1 MEKFFIFLLLV
12 MNNDNIKNKI
22 KQNIID
28 YISTDTSLND
38 KEVLNLIDNEID
50 KEFGGDAPIKL
61 KDRINLRKQV
71 FDSFKNYDIL
81 TELLE
86 DKNINE
92 IMINDYDEIYIDR
105 KGKYVRW
112 DKKFESREQLEN
124 IIQQIVSKINRIV
137 NVSNPIV
144 DARLK
149 DGSRVH
155 VVLPP
160 IAIKGATVTIRKFPE
175 RITMN
180 KLIEFNSINEEAS
193 EFLKRLVR
201 CGYNIFISGGTGS
214 GKTTFLNALSEFIP
228 EDDRVITIEDSAE
241 LNISHIGNLVSLE
254 TRDKN
259 VEGEGEINM
268 SMLIK
273 AALRM
278 NPDRIVVGEVRG
290 KEALDML
297 QAMNTGH
304 DGSLST
310 GHANSSFDMLS
321 RLETMVLMAENL
333 PLLAIRQQI
342 VSAIDILVHLV
353 KLKNKKRVVYEIVE
367 IVGLKDG
374 NYEINKLYEYKE
386 GSLKKC
392 NELKDT
398 RKLD

>member
-1 MEKFFIFLLLV
+1 MTKNHFVNLLVWLKYSIFLEKIRKNFYYQIIGVFLFGKIIYSFITKQNELKNHLRN
-12 MNNDNIKNKI
+12 MLNNDNIKNRI

-50 KEFGGDAPIKL
+50 RECGGDEPIKL
-61 KDRINLRKQV
+61 RDKLALRKQI
-71 FDSFKNYDIL
+71 FDRFKNYDIL

-92 IMINDYDEIYIDR
+92 IMINDYDEIYIDK
-105 KGKYVRW
+105 KGKYIRW

-297 QAMNTGH
+297 QAMNF
-304 DGSLST
+304 S
-310 GHANSSFDMLS
+310 NSSTILFNALHTNKSAYNLS
-321 RLETMVLMAENL
+321 ILNFNL
-333 PLLAIRQQI
+333 IYL
-342 VSAIDILVHLV
+342 
-353 KLKNKKRVVYEIVE
+353 
-367 IVGLKDG
+367 
-374 NYEINKLYEYKE
+374 NYLFFLYLN
-386 GSLKKC
+386 SFMFI
-392 NELKDT
+392 
-398 RKLD
+398 

>member
-1 MEKFFIFLLLV
+1 MSNVVYK
-12 MNNDNIKNKI
+12 NDIKRQLI
-22 KQNIID
+22 EEL
-28 YISTDTSLND
+28 SDT
-38 KEVLNLIDNEID
+38 LNLDDNEILNVIDD
-50 KEFGGDAPIKL
+50 KIENIERNETPLKL
-61 KDRINLRKQV
+61 KEKISLRKSV
-71 FDSFKNYDIL
+71 YDSLKNYDIL
-81 TELLE
+81 TELLD
-86 DKNINE
+86 DKNVNE
-92 IMINDYDEIYIDR
+92 IMINSYDEIFID
-105 KGKYVRW
+105 KNGKYQRW
-112 DKKFESREQLEN
+112 NKCFESKEQLEN
-124 IIQQIVSKINRIV
+124 IIQQIVGKINRIV

-144 DARLK
+144 DARLL

-155 VVLPP
+155 IVLPP
-160 IAIKGATVTIRKFPE
+160 IALKGATVTIRKFPE
-175 RITMN
+175 KITMK
-180 KLIEFNSINEEAS
+180 KLIEYGSINVEAAD
-193 EFLKRLVR
+193 FLKKLVE

-228 EDDRVITIEDSAE
+228 KADRVITIEDSAE
-241 LNISHIGNLVSLE
+241 LNISHVDNLVSLE

-268 SMLIK
+268 QMLIR

-310 GHANSSFDMLS
+310 GHANSCFDMLS

-342 VSAIDILVHLV
+342 SSSIDILIHLA
-353 KLKNKKRVVYEIVE
+353 KLKDKRRVVYEISE
-367 IVGLKDG
+367 LLELDNEK
-374 NYEINKLYEYKE
+374 YKTNKLYKFD
-386 GSLKKC
+386 GKNLIKC
-392 NELKDT
+392 GTLENK

>member
-1 MEKFFIFLLLV
+1 MRSESYK
-12 MNNDNIKNKI
+12 NDIK
-22 KQNIID
+22 KQLID
-28 YISTDTSLND
+28 ELSDTLNLDD
-38 KEVLNLIDNEID
+38 KEILNVIDDKIENIEKNE
-50 KEFGGDAPIKL
+50 APLKL
-61 KDRINLRKQV
+61 KEKISLRKSV
-71 FDSFKNYDIL
+71 YDSLKNYDIL
-81 TELLE
+81 TELLD
-86 DKNINE
+86 DKNVNE
-92 IMINDYDEIYIDR
+92 IMINSYDEIFIDR
-105 KGKYVRW
+105 NGKYQRW
-112 DKKFESREQLEN
+112 DKKFESKEQLEN
-124 IIQQIVSKINRIV
+124 IIQQIVGKINRIV

-144 DARLK
+144 DARLS

-155 VVLPP
+155 IVLPP

-175 RITMN
+175 RITMK
-180 KLIEFNSINEEAS
+180 KLIEYGSINIEAAN
-193 EFLKRLVR
+193 FLERLVKS
-201 CGYNIFISGGTGS
+201 GYNIFISGGTGS

-228 EDDRVITIEDSAE
+228 KDDRVITIEDSAE
-241 LNISHIGNLVSLE
+241 LNISHVDNLVSLE

-268 SMLIK
+268 QMLIR

-310 GHANSSFDMLS
+310 GHANSCFDMLS

-342 VSAIDILVHLV
+342 SSSIDILVHLA
-353 KLKNKKRVVYEIVE
+353 KLKDKRRVVYEISE
-367 IVGLKDG
+367 LLELDNEK
-374 NYEINKLYEYKE
+374 YKTNKLYEFDGTNLVKC
-386 GSLKKC
+386 GTLK
-392 NELKDT
+392 NQ

>member
-1 MEKFFIFLLLV
+1 
-12 MNNDNIKNKI
+12 MNNNEYKNSIK
-22 KQNIID
+22 KQLID
-28 YISTDTSLND
+28 ELSDSVGLED
-38 KEVLNLIDNEID
+38 KEILESIDRKIENIELNSNPL
-50 KEFGGDAPIKL
+50 KL
-61 KDRINLRKQV
+61 KEKILLRKSV
-71 FDSFKNYDIL
+71 FDSLKNYDIL
-81 TELLE
+81 TELLD
-86 DKNINE
+86 DKKVNE
-92 IMINDYDEIYIDR
+92 IMINAYDEIFIDR
-105 KGKYVRW
+105 DGKYIRW
-112 DKKFESREQLEN
+112 DKKFESKEQLEN
-124 IIQQIVSKINRIV
+124 IIQQIVGKINRIV

-144 DARLK
+144 DARLY

-175 RITMN
+175 RITMK
-180 KLIEFNSINEEAS
+180 KLIEYESITIEAA
-193 EFLKRLVR
+193 EFLSELVKN
-201 CGYNIFISGGTGS
+201 GYNIFISGGTGS
-214 GKTTFLNALSEFIP
+214 GKTTFLNAMSEYIP
-228 EDDRVITIEDSAE
+228 QGDRVITIEDSAE
-241 LNISHIGNLVSLE
+241 LNISHVENLVSLE

-310 GHANSSFDMLS
+310 GHANSSYDMLS

-342 VSAIDILVHLV
+342 SSAIDILVHLT
-353 KLKNKKRVVYEIVE
+353 KLKNKKRVVYEISE
-367 IVGLKDG
+367 LLELDKE
-374 NYEINKLYEYKE
+374 NYKTNKLYEFDGQSLIKC
-386 GSLKKC
+386 GSLKNK
-392 NELKDT
+392 
-398 RKLD
+398 RKLNI

>member
-1 MEKFFIFLLLV
+1 MYSVDYKNDIKKLLIEELSENV
-12 MNNDNIKNKI
+12 GLDDKEILSEIDLKIEQYEGADRPLKLIDKI
-22 KQNIID
+22 K
-28 YISTDTSLND
+28 
-38 KEVLNLIDNEID
+38 
-50 KEFGGDAPIKL
+50 
-61 KDRINLRKQV
+61 LRKSIY
-71 FDSFKNYDIL
+71 DSLKNYDIL

-86 DKNINE
+86 DKSVNE
-92 IMINDYDEIYIDR
+92 IMINAYDEIFID
-105 KGKYVRW
+105 KNGKYQRW
-112 DKKFESREQLEN
+112 DKKFESKEQLDN
-124 IIQQIVSKINRIV
+124 IIQQIVGKINRIV

-144 DARLK
+144 DARLY

-155 VVLPP
+155 IVLPP

-175 RITMN
+175 KITMK
-180 KLIEFNSINEEAS
+180 KLIEYGSIDVDTA
-193 EFLKRLVR
+193 EFLKKLVR
-201 CGYNIFISGGTGS
+201 SGYNIFISGGTGS

-241 LNISHIGNLVSLE
+241 LNISHVKNLVSLE

-259 VEGEGEINM
+259 VEGEGEISM
-268 SMLIK
+268 QMLIR

-310 GHANSSFDMLS
+310 GHANSSYDMLS

-342 VSAIDILVHLV
+342 ASSIDILIHLV
-353 KLKNKKRVVYEIVE
+353 KLKNKKRVVYEITE
-367 IVGLKDG
+367 LTELEGE
-374 NYEINKLYEYKE
+374 NYTTNRLFEYKE
-386 GSLKKC
+386 DHLVKC
-392 NELKDT
+392 NALKNT

>member
-1 MEKFFIFLLLV
+1 MSNVVYK
-12 MNNDNIKNKI
+12 NDIK
-22 KQNIID
+22 KQLIEEL
-28 YISTDTSLND
+28 SDTLNLDD
-38 KEVLNLIDNEID
+38 KEILNVIDDKIENIERNE
-50 KEFGGDAPIKL
+50 APLKL
-61 KDRINLRKQV
+61 KEKISLRKSV
-71 FDSFKNYDIL
+71 YDSLKNYDIL
-81 TELLE
+81 TELLD

-92 IMINDYDEIYIDR
+92 IMINSYDEIFID
-105 KGKYVRW
+105 KNGKYQKW
-112 DKKFESREQLEN
+112 NKSFESKDQLEN
-124 IIQQIVSKINRIV
+124 IIQQIVGKINRIV

-144 DARLK
+144 DARLF

-155 VVLPP
+155 IVLPP
-160 IAIKGATVTIRKFPE
+160 IALKGATVTIRKFPE
-175 RITMN
+175 KITMK
-180 KLIEFNSINEEAS
+180 KLIEYGSINVEAAN
-193 EFLKRLVR
+193 FLKKLVE

-228 EDDRVITIEDSAE
+228 KDDRVITIEDSAE
-241 LNISHIGNLVSLE
+241 LNISHVNNLVSLE

-268 SMLIK
+268 QMLIR

-310 GHANSSFDMLS
+310 GHANSCFDMLS

-342 VSAIDILVHLV
+342 SSSIDILIHLA
-353 KLKNKKRVVYEIVE
+353 KLKDKRRVVYEISE
-367 IVGLKDG
+367 LLELDNEK
-374 NYEINKLYEYKE
+374 YKTNKLYEFDGK
-386 GSLKKC
+386 SLVKC
-392 NELKDT
+392 GALENK

>member
-1 MEKFFIFLLLV
+1 MKSEDYK
-12 MNNDNIKNKI
+12 DSIK
-22 KQNIID
+22 KQIIEELSD
-28 YISTDTSLND
+28 SVGLDD
-38 KEVLNLIDNEID
+38 KEILNEID
-50 KEFGGDAPIKL
+50 CKIEDLERNNNPLKL
-61 KDRINLRKQV
+61 NEKINLRKSIY
-71 FDSFKNYDIL
+71 DSLKNYDIL
-81 TELLE
+81 TELLD
-86 DKNINE
+86 DKKINE
-92 IMINDYDEIYIDR
+92 IMINSYDEIFIDNN
-105 KGKYVRW
+105 GKYQRW
-112 DKKFESREQLEN
+112 NKKFESKEQLEN
-124 IIQQIVSKINRIV
+124 IIQQIVGKINRIV

-144 DARLK
+144 DARLY

-155 VVLPP
+155 IVLPP
-160 IAIKGATVTIRKFPE
+160 VAIKGATVTIRKFPE
-175 RITMN
+175 KITMK
-180 KLIEFNSINEEAS
+180 KLIEYGTIDKDTSL
-193 EFLKRLVR
+193 FLKDLVR

-228 EDDRVITIEDSAE
+228 KGERVITIEDSAE
-241 LNISHIGNLVSLE
+241 LNISHVDNLVSLE

-268 SMLIK
+268 QMLIR

-342 VSAIDILVHLV
+342 SSSIDIIIHLV
-353 KLKNKKRVVYEIVE
+353 KLKDKRRVVYEITE
-367 IVGLKDG
+367 LTELDG
-374 NYEINKLYEYKE
+374 ENYKTNKLYEFDGNSLIKCN
-386 GSLKKC
+386 SLKNK
-392 NELKDT
+392 
-398 RKLD
+398 RKLNK

>member
-1 MEKFFIFLLLV
+1 MINEDYK
-12 MNNDNIKNKI
+12 NDIKRQLIDELSDSLSLDDKEILNVIDNKI
-22 KQNIID
+22 ED
-28 YISTDTSLND
+28 LERRDVPL
-38 KEVLNLIDNEID
+38 
-50 KEFGGDAPIKL
+50 KL
-61 KDRINLRKQV
+61 KEKLMLRKSIY
-71 FDSFKNYDIL
+71 DSLKNYDIL
-81 TELLE
+81 TELLD
-86 DKNINE
+86 DKNVNE
-92 IMINDYDEIYIDR
+92 IMINSYDEIFIDR
-105 KGKYVRW
+105 NGKYQRW
-112 DKKFESREQLEN
+112 DKSFESKEQLEN
-124 IIQQIVSKINRIV
+124 IIQQIVGKINRIV

-144 DARLK
+144 DARLS

-155 VVLPP
+155 IVLPP

-175 RITMN
+175 RITMK
-180 KLIEFNSINEEAS
+180 KLIEYGSINLEAAD
-193 EFLKRLVR
+193 FLKNLVR
-201 CGYNIFISGGTGS
+201 SGYNIFISGGTGS

-228 EDDRVITIEDSAE
+228 KDDRVITIEDSAE
-241 LNISHIGNLVSLE
+241 LNISHVENLVSLE

-268 SMLIK
+268 QMLIK

-310 GHANSSFDMLS
+310 GHANSCFDMLS

-342 VSAIDILVHLV
+342 ASSIDILIHLA
-353 KLKNKKRVVYEIVE
+353 KLKNKRRVVYEISE
-367 IVGLKDG
+367 LLSLDNEK
-374 NYEINKLYEYKE
+374 YQTNKLYEFD
-386 GSLKKC
+386 GRSLVKC
-392 NELKDT
+392 GALKNQ

>member
-1 MEKFFIFLLLV
+1 MAKESYK
-12 MNNDNIKNKI
+12 NDIK
-22 KQNIID
+22 KQLIEEL
-28 YISTDTSLND
+28 SDT
-38 KEVLNLIDNEID
+38 LNLDDREILNVIDDKIENIEKNE
-50 KEFGGDAPIKL
+50 APLKL
-61 KDRINLRKQV
+61 KEKISLRKSV
-71 FDSFKNYDIL
+71 YDSLKNYDIL
-81 TELLE
+81 TELLD

-92 IMINDYDEIYIDR
+92 IMINSYDEIFID
-105 KGKYVRW
+105 KNGKYQRW
-112 DKKFESREQLEN
+112 NKSFESKEQLEN
-124 IIQQIVSKINRIV
+124 IIQQIVGKINRIV

-144 DARLK
+144 DARLS

-155 VVLPP
+155 IVLPP
-160 IAIKGATVTIRKFPE
+160 IALKGATVTIRKFPE
-175 RITMN
+175 KITMK
-180 KLIEFNSINEEAS
+180 KLIEYGSINTEAAD
-193 EFLKRLVR
+193 FLKKLVE

-228 EDDRVITIEDSAE
+228 KDDRVITIEDSAE
-241 LNISHIGNLVSLE
+241 LNISHVNNLVSLE

-268 SMLIK
+268 QMLIR

-310 GHANSSFDMLS
+310 GHANSCFDMLS

-342 VSAIDILVHLV
+342 SSSIDILVHLA
-353 KLKNKKRVVYEIVE
+353 KLKDKRRVVYEISE
-367 IVGLKDG
+367 LLELDNEK
-374 NYEINKLYEYKE
+374 YKTNKLYEFDGKN
-386 GSLKKC
+386 LIKC
-392 NELKDT
+392 GALENT

>member
-1 MEKFFIFLLLV
+1 M
-12 MNNDNIKNKI
+12 DNGDYKNSIKR
-22 KQNIID
+22 Q
-28 YISTDTSLND
+28 
-38 KEVLNLIDNEID
+38 LIDELSDSIGLDDKDILDSID
-50 KEFGGDAPIKL
+50 KKIESIESNASPLKL
-61 KDRINLRKQV
+61 KEKIALRKSI
-71 FDSFKNYDIL
+71 FDSLKNYDIL
-81 TELLE
+81 TELLD
-86 DKNINE
+86 DKYVNE
-92 IMINDYDEIYIDR
+92 IMINSYDEIFID
-105 KGKYVRW
+105 KNGKYQRW
-112 DKKFESREQLEN
+112 DKKFESKEQLEN
-124 IIQQIVSKINRIV
+124 IIQQIVGKINRIV

-144 DARLK
+144 DARLY

-175 RITMN
+175 RITMK
-180 KLIEFNSINEEAS
+180 KLIEYDSINIEAAN
-193 EFLKRLVR
+193 FLKELVK

-214 GKTTFLNALSEFIP
+214 GKTTFLNALSEYIP
-228 EDDRVITIEDSAE
+228 TDERVITIEDSAE
-241 LNISHIGNLVSLE
+241 LNISHGENLVSLE

-310 GHANSSFDMLS
+310 GHANSSYDMLS

-342 VSAIDILVHLV
+342 SSAIDILIHLT
-353 KLKNKKRVVYEIVE
+353 KLKNKRRVVYEISE
-367 IVGLKDG
+367 LLELENDK
-374 NYEINKLYEYKE
+374 YKTNKLYEFDGNNLIKC
-386 GSLKKC
+386 GTLK
-392 NELKDT
+392 NQ
-398 RKLD
+398 RKLNI

>member
-1 MEKFFIFLLLV
+1 
-12 MNNDNIKNKI
+12 MNNNEYKNSIK
-22 KQNIID
+22 KQLID
-28 YISTDTSLND
+28 ELSDSVGLED
-38 KEVLNLIDNEID
+38 KEILESIDRKIENIELNSNPL
-50 KEFGGDAPIKL
+50 KL
-61 KDRINLRKQV
+61 KEKILLRKSV
-71 FDSFKNYDIL
+71 FDSLKNYDIL
-81 TELLE
+81 TELLD
-86 DKNINE
+86 DKKVNE
-92 IMINDYDEIYIDR
+92 IMINAYDEIFIDR
-105 KGKYVRW
+105 DGKYIRW
-112 DKKFESREQLEN
+112 DKKFESKEQLEN
-124 IIQQIVSKINRIV
+124 IIQQIVGKINRIV

-144 DARLK
+144 DARLY

-175 RITMN
+175 RITMK
-180 KLIEFNSINEEAS
+180 KLIEYESITIEAS
-193 EFLKRLVR
+193 EFLSELVKN
-201 CGYNIFISGGTGS
+201 GYNIFISGGTGS
-214 GKTTFLNALSEFIP
+214 GKTTFLNAMSEYIP
-228 EDDRVITIEDSAE
+228 QGDRVITIEDSAE
-241 LNISHIGNLVSLE
+241 LNISHVENLVSLE

-310 GHANSSFDMLS
+310 GHANSSYDMLS

-342 VSAIDILVHLV
+342 SSAIDILVHLT
-353 KLKNKKRVVYEIVE
+353 KLKNKKRVVYEISE
-367 IVGLKDG
+367 LLELDKE
-374 NYEINKLYEYKE
+374 NYKTNKLYEFDGQSLIKC
-386 GSLKKC
+386 GSLKNK
-392 NELKDT
+392 
-398 RKLD
+398 RKLNI

>member
-1 MEKFFIFLLLV
+1 
-12 MNNDNIKNKI
+12 MNNNEYKNSIK
-22 KQNIID
+22 KQLID
-28 YISTDTSLND
+28 ELSDSVGLED
-38 KEVLNLIDNEID
+38 KEILESIDRKIENIELNSNPL
-50 KEFGGDAPIKL
+50 KL
-61 KDRINLRKQV
+61 KEKILLRKSV
-71 FDSFKNYDIL
+71 FDSLKNYDIL
-81 TELLE
+81 TELLD
-86 DKNINE
+86 DKKVNE
-92 IMINDYDEIYIDR
+92 IMINAYDEIFIDR
-105 KGKYVRW
+105 DGKYIRW
-112 DKKFESREQLEN
+112 DKKFESKEQLEN
-124 IIQQIVSKINRIV
+124 IIQQIVGKINRIV

-144 DARLK
+144 DARLY

-175 RITMN
+175 RITMK
-180 KLIEFNSINEEAS
+180 KLKEYESITIEAA
-193 EFLKRLVR
+193 EFLSELVKN
-201 CGYNIFISGGTGS
+201 GYNIFISGGTGS
-214 GKTTFLNALSEFIP
+214 GKTTFLNAMSEYIP
-228 EDDRVITIEDSAE
+228 QGDRVITIEDSAE
-241 LNISHIGNLVSLE
+241 LNISHVENLVSLE

-310 GHANSSFDMLS
+310 GHANSSYDMLS

-342 VSAIDILVHLV
+342 SSAIDILVHLT
-353 KLKNKKRVVYEIVE
+353 KLKNKKRVVYEISE
-367 IVGLKDG
+367 LLELDKE
-374 NYEINKLYEYKE
+374 NYKTNKLYEFDGQSLIKC
-386 GSLKKC
+386 GSLKNK
-392 NELKDT
+392 
-398 RKLD
+398 RKLNI

>member
-1 MEKFFIFLLLV
+1 M
-12 MNNDNIKNKI
+12 DNGDYKNSIKR
-22 KQNIID
+22 Q
-28 YISTDTSLND
+28 
-38 KEVLNLIDNEID
+38 LIDELSDSIGLDDKDILDSID
-50 KEFGGDAPIKL
+50 KKIESIESNASPLKL
-61 KDRINLRKQV
+61 KEKIALRKSI
-71 FDSFKNYDIL
+71 FDSLKNYDIL
-81 TELLE
+81 TELLD
-86 DKNINE
+86 DKYVNE
-92 IMINDYDEIYIDR
+92 IMINSYDEIFID
-105 KGKYVRW
+105 KNGKYQRW
-112 DKKFESREQLEN
+112 DKKFESKEQLEN
-124 IIQQIVSKINRIV
+124 IIQQIVGKINRIV

-144 DARLK
+144 DARLY

-175 RITMN
+175 RITMK
-180 KLIEFNSINEEAS
+180 KLIEYDSINIEAAN
-193 EFLKRLVR
+193 FLKELVK

-214 GKTTFLNALSEFIP
+214 GKTTFLNALSEYIP
-228 EDDRVITIEDSAE
+228 TDERVITIEDSAE
-241 LNISHIGNLVSLE
+241 LNISHVENLVSLE

-310 GHANSSFDMLS
+310 GHANSSYDMLS

-342 VSAIDILVHLV
+342 SSAIDILIHLT
-353 KLKNKKRVVYEIVE
+353 KLKNKRRVVYEISE
-367 IVGLKDG
+367 LLELENDK
-374 NYEINKLYEYKE
+374 YKTNKLYEFDGNNLIKC
-386 GSLKKC
+386 GTLK
-392 NELKDT
+392 NQ
-398 RKLD
+398 RKLNI

>member
-1 MEKFFIFLLLV
+1 
-12 MNNDNIKNKI
+12 MNNSEYKNSIKR
-22 KQNIID
+22 Q
-28 YISTDTSLND
+28 
-38 KEVLNLIDNEID
+38 LIDELSDSVGLDDKDILESID
-50 KEFGGDAPIKL
+50 KKIENIESNSSPLKL
-61 KDRINLRKQV
+61 KEKIALRKSI
-71 FDSFKNYDIL
+71 FDSLKNYDIL
-81 TELLE
+81 TELLD

-92 IMINDYDEIYIDR
+92 IMINSYDEIFID
-105 KGKYVRW
+105 KAGKYQRW
-112 DKKFESREQLEN
+112 DKKFESKEQLEN
-124 IIQQIVSKINRIV
+124 IIQQIVGKINRIV

-144 DARLK
+144 DARLY

-175 RITMN
+175 RITMK
-180 KLIEFNSINEEAS
+180 KLIEYESIDNEAAN
-193 EFLKRLVR
+193 FLKELVKS
-201 CGYNIFISGGTGS
+201 GYNIFISGGTGS

-228 EDDRVITIEDSAE
+228 KDDRVITIEDSAE
-241 LNISHIGNLVSLE
+241 LNISHVENLVSLE

-310 GHANSSFDMLS
+310 GHANSSYDMLS

-342 VSAIDILVHLV
+342 SSAIDILVHLT
-353 KLKNKKRVVYEIVE
+353 KLKNKKRVVYEISELLE
-367 IVGLKDG
+367 IEGDK
-374 NYEINKLYEYKE
+374 YKTNKLYEFDGKNLVKC
-386 GSLKKC
+386 GALK
-392 NELKDT
+392 NQ
-398 RKLD
+398 RKLNI